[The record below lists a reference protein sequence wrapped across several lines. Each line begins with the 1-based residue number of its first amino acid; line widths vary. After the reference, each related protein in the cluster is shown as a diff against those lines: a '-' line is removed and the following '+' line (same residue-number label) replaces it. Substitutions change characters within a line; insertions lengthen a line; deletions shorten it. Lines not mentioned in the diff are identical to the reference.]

1 MVDRCSYR
9 SWNKNALLVIMGN
22 GFICSIITIEFQEFM
37 EAFGQM
43 GRTFF
48 QTERF
53 DEKSYRKNNKDI
65 VRPPVPGPLS
75 AYTYVSIVYIIIY
88 WHIVIP
94 TFTSLE
100 LSIYL
105 GHLSVQWSIMG
116 DPWKHFQLEILY
128 PCTVC
133 MLSSIYMGLWKLWQI
148 HVIFHAGWESAA
160 ARLCK

>member
-1 MVDRCSYR
+1 
-9 SWNKNALLVIMGN
+9 MGN

-88 WHIVIP
+88 WYIVIP

-105 GHLSVQWSIMG
+105 GHLSVQ
-116 DPWKHFQLEILY
+116 
-128 PCTVC
+128 
-133 MLSSIYMGLWKLWQI
+133 
-148 HVIFHAGWESAA
+148 
-160 ARLCK
+160 